1 MNGLGMW
8 STFLQD
14 SVSALLG
21 YLERLAEAA
30 ERIAE
35 ASEDALDN
43 NSEEREEP

>member
-1 MNGLGMW
+1 MNGVGMW

-35 ASEDALDN
+35 ASEEALDN
-43 NSEEREEP
+43 NSDEEKP